1 MAGNT
6 TLEAIRKN
14 QILDAALRIIG
25 ERGAPNVT
33 MDDIASAAEMSK
45 GGVAHYFSSKDAL
58 FLDAVKMFYDRIFE
72 RGKETRDQFNDPLE
86 KLLSFT
92 WLYNWEDPEMMMG
105 YRLLFDFQALAAH
118 DDRYSRLYHEW
129 VENWI
134 RLLKDAIEEGAES
147 GLFLVKDAD
156 SAARTVSA
164 IYHGIAN
171 GKTDPV
177 GIFYILSRDIQNEIP
192 KVVNMDDATDP
203 IFLF

>member
-6 TLEAIRKN
+6 TLETIRKN

-25 ERGAPNVT
+25 ERGAHNVT

-45 GGVAHYFSSKDAL
+45 GGVAHYFSSKDIL
-58 FLDAVKMFYDRIFE
+58 FLDAVKVFYDRIFD
-72 RGKETRDQFNDPLE
+72 RGKETRDQFDDPLE

-92 WLYNWEDPEMMMG
+92 WLYNWEDPDLMMG

-118 DDRYSRLYHEW
+118 DDRYNRLYHEW

-134 RLLKDAIEEGAES
+134 RLLKDAIEEGVK
-147 GLFLVKDAD
+147 GGMFFVKDAD
-156 SAARTVSA
+156 AAARTVSA

-171 GKTDPV
+171 RWF
-177 GIFYILSRDIQNEIP
+177 ISRDSHTTKWALDSCRRAI
-192 KVVNMDDATDP
+192 TL
-203 IFLF
+203 FLCD